1 MGCRILKK
9 RGECG
14 GSGRATVTH
23 GFNATQ
29 DTGPDVGAS
38 PRHDV
43 PLSHM
48 GRGEDAAV
56 CSREWKFISK
66 SGGDIHDILGTS
78 AWRSTAVKSAVLCS
92 HSSALRPDA
101 CRTVRSPMARALL
114 RETVSKVARR
124 SVEELTDFLTDV
136 LCKRDLKSLITE
148 AGVWKGFVEAAELSS
163 EEEAALYEALKEHLQ
178 QHPTDD
184 NDGPQREQEKERF
197 LRVFPQLKKKLEDH
211 IKKLRDLAD
220 HLDQVHHGCTIS
232 NVVSSS
238 VSTVSGIL
246 GLALLPF
253 TGGAS
258 LILSATAMGLGVIAS
273 VNGLVTNIVEES
285 IKLSDESEA
294 SRLVGASMDVLGEI
308 LKITPKITIKLG
320 NTGMELVEAF
330 KTLRDQIRAIR
341 GARSISQVAAA
352 ARSLT
357 STGRGSVQGARE
369 MGAAFT
375 GSPLSMARGARFG
388 AAGVTSFFLA
398 WDVYHLVA
406 DSMDLYDGAKTESA
420 GALREL
426 CHKLDDKLQIFE
438 QIYKALQSDLPQ

>member
-1 MGCRILKK
+1 MPELFLSLSCTGYIMP
-9 RGECG
+9 
-14 GSGRATVTH
+14 RACAWLSLRRAAGDWIHT
-23 GFNATQ
+23 AKDSR
-29 DTGPDVGAS
+29 DTSKLAYRKIPCPD
-38 PRHDV
+38 
-43 PLSHM
+43 
-48 GRGEDAAV
+48 
-56 CSREWKFISK
+56 
-66 SGGDIHDILGTS
+66 T
-78 AWRSTAVKSAVLCS
+78 
-92 HSSALRPDA
+92 
-101 CRTVRSPMARALL
+101 CRTVRSPMAHALDRAA
-114 RETVSKVARR
+114 VSKVARR
-124 SVEELTDFLTDV
+124 SVEELTDFLTEV

-148 AGVWKGFVEAAELSS
+148 DGVWKGFVEAAELSS
-163 EEEAALYEALKEHLQ
+163 EEEAALYDALKEHLQ
-178 QHPTDD
+178 QHPTDE

-246 GLALLPF
+246 GLVLLPF

-258 LILSATAMGLGVIAS
+258 LILSATAVGLGVTAS

-308 LKITPKITIKLG
+308 LKITPKITIKLY
-320 NTGMELVEAF
+320 NTGKELVEAF

-341 GARSISQVAAA
+341 RARSISQGAAA

-357 STGRGSVQGARE
+357 STGRGSVQSARE

-375 GSPLSMARGARFG
+375 GSPLSTTRGARFG

-426 CHKLDDKLQIFE
+426 CHKLDDKVKIFE

>member
-1 MGCRILKK
+1 
-9 RGECG
+9 
-14 GSGRATVTH
+14 
-23 GFNATQ
+23 
-29 DTGPDVGAS
+29 
-38 PRHDV
+38 
-43 PLSHM
+43 
-48 GRGEDAAV
+48 
-56 CSREWKFISK
+56 
-66 SGGDIHDILGTS
+66 
-78 AWRSTAVKSAVLCS
+78 
-92 HSSALRPDA
+92 
-101 CRTVRSPMARALL
+101 MARALG
-114 RETVSKVARR
+114 REDVRKVARR
-124 SVEELTDFLTDV
+124 SVEELTDFLTEV

-148 AGVWKGFVEAAELSS
+148 DGVWKGFVEAAELSS
-163 EEEAALYEALKEHLQ
+163 EEEAALYDALKEHLQ
-178 QHPTDD
+178 QHPTDE

-211 IKKLRDLAD
+211 IRKLRDLAA
-220 HLDQVHHGCTIS
+220 HLDEVHHGCTIS

-246 GLALLPF
+246 GLVLLPF

-258 LILSATAMGLGVIAS
+258 LILSATAVGLGVTAS

-308 LKITPKITIKLG
+308 LKITPKITIKLC
-320 NTGMELVEAF
+320 NTGKELVEAF

-341 GARSISQVAAA
+341 GARSISQGAAA

-357 STGRGSVQGARE
+357 STGRGSVQSARE

-375 GSPLSMARGARFG
+375 GSPLSMTRGARFG

-426 CHKLDDKLQIFE
+426 CHKLDDKLKIFE